1 MSQTSSLTVWQYLR
15 SRDALLTIIMPML
28 IYNIAFWLG
37 GAGVALLTTAVYSAA
52 LQYFSRQKGT
62 LAIIG
67 LILMSG
73 FSHYLYLKGY
83 NLLGI
88 EHESVFLSIS
98 GAVSMVVVFGFYSL
112 RGRPVIR
119 ALAEQAT
126 PTLKTLPVYDTPLY
140 SRVWHEISLV
150 WILVY
155 LLKAIVIYTLSNSPQ
170 LPMDL
175 IVLISGWP
183 ITLIMVTFS
192 FQWPKY
198 RWTSQADDEAP

>member
-15 SRDALLTIIMPML
+15 SRDALLTIIMPIV
-28 IYNIAFWLG
+28 IYNIAFWQG
-37 GAGVALLTTAVYSAA
+37 GAGVALLITAVYSGV
-52 LQYFSRQKGT
+52 LQYFSRQKGS
-62 LAIIG
+62 LAIIA

-119 ALAEQAT
+119 TLAEQAT

-140 SRVWHEISLV
+140 AKVWHEISLC

-155 LLKAIVIYTLSNSPQ
+155 LLKAIMIYTLSTFPQ

-175 IVLISGWP
+175 IVIISGWP
-183 ITLIMVTFS
+183 ITLMMVAFS

-198 RWTSQADDEAP
+198 RWASQTDSKVP